1 MDLRLSYTVPLPKED
16 RSVKNNTVE
25 NYRAISI
32 SPIVSKIFEHCV
44 LKRYNNFFDSSYNQF
59 GFKKNSS
66 CGHAVYSVR
75 KVVEHYVNGGS
86 TVNVCLLDLSKAFDK
101 VNQFALYIELMNRSV
116 PITLLQMLENW
127 FSVCLSCVKWGHV
140 LSHFYE
146 LKTGVR
152 QGAVLSPLLFSI
164 FMDRL
169 ASAVNKEKLGC
180 RIGIS
185 CCAIFMYADDVIL
198 LAPTVHAL
206 QTLVNICEA
215 ELNYLDMAINVR
227 KSACLRFGSR
237 YKNTCA
243 NVLVAGQH
251 IEWVN
256 SARYLG
262 VYFES
267 SFRFKCTFTRNK
279 ANFYRAFNSI
289 YGKIA
294 HNASEEVLIEL
305 IRTKCVPV
313 LLYGVEFCPLNSSDI
328 IHCNLR

>member
-1 MDLRLSYTVPLPKED
+1 
-16 RSVKNNTVE
+16 
-25 NYRAISI
+25 
-32 SPIVSKIFEHCV
+32 
-44 LKRYNNFFDSSYNQF
+44 
-59 GFKKNSS
+59 
-66 CGHAVYSVR
+66 
-75 KVVEHYVNGGS
+75 
-86 TVNVCLLDLSKAFDK
+86 
-101 VNQFALYIELMNRSV
+101 MNRSV

-152 QGAVLSPLLFSI
+152 QGGVLSPLLFSI

-279 ANFYRAFNSI
+279 ANFYRSFNSI

-294 HNASEEVLIEL
+294 HNASEEVLFEL

-328 IHCNLR
+328 HSLQFTMNKILFKIYGALSKDSFNDICDNFGIGIVKNMVASRRDKFVKRYSLSENYLCKLIYRQ